1 MEEKFF
7 FQYHMKMAWY
17 GGADKYPI
25 FERKWLIE
33 RFMEQRNKENEELE
47 KSKKK
52 QDQMSR
58 NIWLKRKRKGE
69 IKKIVKDAIDKH
81 KTKDKKKDGS

>member
-1 MEEKFF
+1 
-7 FQYHMKMAWY
+7 
-17 GGADKYPI
+17 
-25 FERKWLIE
+25 
-33 RFMEQRNKENEELE
+33 
-47 KSKKK
+47 
-52 QDQMSR
+52 MSR